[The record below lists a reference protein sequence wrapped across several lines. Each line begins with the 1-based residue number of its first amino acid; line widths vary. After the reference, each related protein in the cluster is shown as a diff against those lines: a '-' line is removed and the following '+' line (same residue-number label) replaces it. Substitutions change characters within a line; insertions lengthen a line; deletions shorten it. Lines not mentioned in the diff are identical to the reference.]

1 MDELLLTTD
10 RGIYKIISEYNI
22 RYILNQGGEATGWE
36 GDSYACTTLLPSAY
50 FAIDVVKSGENVVG
64 YTLIGGGYG
73 HGVGMSQN
81 GAKAM
86 GEDGMGFEDILSF
99 YFHDCQLDKIY

>member
-1 MDELLLTTD
+1 MGRRL
-10 RGIYKIISEYNI
+10 
-22 RYILNQGGEATGWE
+22 
-36 GDSYACTTLLPSAY
+36 
-50 FAIDVVKSGENVVG
+50 DVVKSGENVIG

-86 GEDGMGFEDILSF
+86 GEDGMSFEEILSF
-99 YFHDCQLDKIY
+99 YFRDCQLDKIY